1 MVIYYG
7 IFKKMNLLDNTLN
20 QISQLRTKIW
30 VEINDDLR
38 GKYNTNSQI
47 KFKAAMLKSSY
58 VIWL

>member
-47 KFKAAMLKSSY
+47 KFKATMLKSSY
-58 VIWL
+58 VI